1 MFPSYVGLLNRSFGQ
16 STNIYLAPTT
26 KVQGTV
32 LPTLGNKKVNQVV
45 LLTPSEG

>member
-1 MFPSYVGLLNRSFGQ
+1 MFPSYVGLFNRSFGQ
-16 STNIYLAPTT
+16 SPNIYLAPTT
-26 KVQGTV
+26 KAYGTV